1 MTRTITQDT
10 QLYGSSLWWE
20 DSDPF
25 ISVVGFDREEVSRR
39 IDAIAKDE
47 RKRADE
53 DGDELEQNTRLC
65 SGGVH
70 VYSVSDFVSS
80 KDEEHLQELAEGWH
94 YCSVRNRH
102 SGDTGR
108 MLNRG

>member
-1 MTRTITQDT
+1 MAHSSQIRISITPDTRV
-10 QLYGSSLWWE
+10 YASSLWWE

-25 ISVVGFDREEVSRR
+25 ISVVGFNREQVAQEIDR
-39 IDAIAKDE
+39 IADDE

-70 VYSVSDFVSS
+70 DYAVSDFISAH
-80 KDEEHLQELAEGWH
+80 DTEHLDELREDGITI
-94 YCSVRNRH
+94 V
-102 SGDTGR
+102 
-108 MLNRG
+108 